1 MSTDKTV
8 NIGVATE
15 LCKEIAKLVNEHHAI
30 APYAA
35 LADELVK
42 MQESGQHAKVHTV
55 LIGLQRAILTGTGWK
70 TADNS
75 IADAIKRRGYV
86 FTSKVDYRTRE
97 KPTKTFKIAKSDDVK
112 ADKKRQAEID
122 QAEADAIEA
131 DAQAER
137 ARLKAEADAA
147 ITADSLALSIL
158 SECERLGIDPNEV
171 LASLSAHL
179 ASKTAPKTT
188 RKATKTVAA

>member
-1 MSTDKTV
+1 MSTDKTINV
-8 NIGVATE
+8 GVATE
-15 LCKEIAKLVNEHHAI
+15 LCKEIARLVNEHHAI

-35 LADELVK
+35 LADELVR

-55 LIGLQRAILTGTGWK
+55 LVVLQRAILTGTGWK

-75 IADAIKRRGYV
+75 IADALKRRGYV

-97 KPTKTFKIAKSDDVK
+97 KPSKTFKIGLNADVQ
-112 ADKKRQAEID
+112 ADKKRQAELD

-137 ARLKAEADAA
+137 ARLKAEADAK
-147 ITADSLALSIL
+147 ITAASLAGSVLAD
-158 SECERLGIDPNEV
+158 CARLGIDPHEV
-171 LASLSAHL
+171 LAVLSAHL
-179 ASKTAPKTT
+179 APKTAVLGET
-188 RKATKTVAA
+188 AVA